1 MLNLAGYEEYELLYT
16 GRNTLVYRGVRTSDR
31 HPVAIKVLRNSNPS
45 FQELV
50 QFRNQYAIA
59 RDLEHPHIVQPLA
72 LERYGNSYAL
82 IMPDSGA
89 IALSEYWQSF
99 QPSYRDFL
107 SLARQ
112 IVEALHY
119 LSQQRIIHKDIK
131 PANIIIHPETHQIQ
145 LIDFSIS
152 SLLPKEQQQLL
163 SPNILQGSL
172 SYISPEQ
179 TGRMNR
185 GIDYRTDFYSLGITL
200 YELLAGE
207 LPFQSDDPIEL
218 VHCHIAQMA
227 EFAPDD
233 NIPLVLQEIVLKLM
247 SKNAEDRY
255 QSALGLQQDLERCV
269 WQLETTGE
277 LVSFQLGERDRSDRF
292 IIPEKLYGRD
302 TQVATLLQAF
312 DRVARGQTEMMLV
325 AGFSGIGKTAVVNE
339 VHKPIVKKRGYF
351 IKGKYDQFNRNIP
364 FSAFVQAFRELMGQ
378 LLGEPDSELE
388 KWQAK
393 ILEELG
399 ENAQVVIE
407 VVPELEKIIGP
418 QSPAPELEGN
428 AAQNRFNF
436 VFAKFVH
443 IFTTEDHPLT
453 IFLDDL
459 QWADSASLNLL
470 KLLME
475 DTETGYLLILG
486 AYRDNE
492 VFPAH
497 PLMLQLEQ
505 IEQENGVISTITL
518 EPLPSDYI
526 NQLIAD
532 TLNEPLEEVQPL
544 TELVYQ
550 TAKGNPFFTTQFL
563 KGLYNENL
571 IKFDDRL
578 GDWTW
583 NIGEIYNQTSSDD
596 VVVFMAS
603 RLQKFPQQTQEILQL
618 AACIGNQFDLE
629 NLSVVS
635 EITKEEVA
643 DRLWISL
650 QEGLVL
656 PINESYKLFQKTTT
670 EETLTS
676 SVLVRY
682 RFLHDRVQQAA
693 YSLITEDK
701 RQEVHLTIGRQL
713 LQNLSAE
720 EKDEQF
726 FNIVNHL
733 NEARELITSGNE
745 REDIARLNLQASTKA
760 KLSVAYEA
768 SRNYC
773 YEGRKFLT
781 EETWQTNYELMFSLA
796 ITTIETE
803 HLNHDLDGA
812 RRLCEQ
818 TIPKVQRDLDRAKIN
833 AFEILFEVNDNKMY
847 EAIDIARQALI
858 PLGINLPSDPDAI
871 QADVERL
878 RKEVE
883 LPIEDI
889 ANLEHLPML
898 EDEEKLTAIEII
910 TNAASA
916 AYISQ
921 PNLYPLFILHAIRYF
936 INYGQSPSCTAFYTW
951 YGSVLC
957 GVYDQI
963 EEGYAFG
970 QLCVSVLERFND
982 REFETKAR
990 NMLNVFIRPWKE
1002 PLRNAVSDFIK
1013 VIKSGFETGDLEFG
1027 FYAATHRSN
1036 YLYFSGGFLE
1046 DIRKLHEQ
1054 YFPEI
1059 VKAKYEFHKSFFLMY
1074 RQILANLLGENDVPD
1089 VLEGE
1094 IFDRQSYLEE
1104 WEESNIHLAFCFY
1117 EAQTRLFYWFEDY
1130 ERALEVGEKGWK
1142 TRGAALSMPYV
1153 SEQIFYYSLVL
1164 LAQETLTPEQWSILE
1179 EGRERLQMWSNF
1191 APMNFQHKCDLI
1203 EAEKCRV
1210 SGIKV
1215 DAIQFYDRAIAGA
1228 KENEFLHEE
1237 ALANERAAKFYLDW
1251 GKPKVAAGYMQEAYY
1266 LYAQWGAKAKTDYLE
1281 SKYPQLLA
1289 PVRNRSTPASER
1301 ETLTSTSTESGNI
1314 LDLTSVFKASQVLSD
1329 EISLSSL
1336 LSKVMH
1342 ILIEN
1347 AGATQGT
1354 LILDNSGTWE
1364 IMARY
1369 AKGDYNLSV
1378 LPLEE
1383 AVALP
1388 HSIINWVKR
1397 TEEAIAIDRLSDD
1410 HPFKADTYLLQNPT
1424 QSLVCTPILHQG
1436 QSIGILYLENHLTPE
1451 AFTADRMKVL
1461 QLLTTQA
1468 AISINNARFYQT
1480 LEDKVAKRTSQL
1492 AERTAQLATANAEI
1506 TELNERLKAEN
1517 LRLGAE
1523 LDIAQ
1528 RVQEMILPKPEEL
1541 QAIPSLDIA
1550 GYMAPAD
1557 EVGGDYYDV
1566 LVEDGV
1572 ATIGI
1577 GDVTGHGLESG
1588 LVMMMAQT
1596 VIRTMKELREED
1608 PVRFLNT
1615 VNRTLYK
1622 NVERMKVDRQ
1632 LTLAILNY
1640 SQGYLSISGQ
1650 HEEVLVV
1657 RADGSLETVD
1667 TIDLGMT
1674 IGLLDDIAEFIA
1686 QVTVQLEPGDGVV
1699 LYTDGIPEAENQGG
1713 QLYGL
1718 ERLCAVIQQHW
1729 SRSAEEIQAEAIA
1742 DVQEFIGGHKV
1753 FDDITLVVIKEQ
1765 GSGAI
1770 ASNHCSS
1777 FRRERDAELGGL

>member
-1 MLNLAGYEEYELLYT
+1 MLNLAGYEERELLYT
-16 GRNTLVYRGVRTSDR
+16 GSRTFVYRGICTRDR
-31 HPVAIKVLRNSNPS
+31 NPVIIKVLRNPNPS
-45 FQELV
+45 FKELV
-50 QFRNQYAIA
+50 QFRNQYVIA
-59 RDLEHPHIVQPLA
+59 RDLAHPGIVQPLA

-82 IMPDSGA
+82 VMPDSGA
-89 IALSEYWQSF
+89 IALSEYWHSL
-99 QPSYRDFL
+99 QPSYQEFL
-107 SLARQ
+107 SLTSQ

-119 LSQQRIIHKDIK
+119 LSKQRIIHKDIK
-131 PANIIIHPETHQIQ
+131 PTNIIIHPETHQIQ

-163 SPNILQGSL
+163 SPNVLEGSL

-185 GIDYRTDFYSLGITL
+185 GIDYRTDFYSLGVTL
-200 YELLAGE
+200 YELLCGE
-207 LPFQSDDPIEL
+207 LPFQSEDPMEL

-227 EFAPDD
+227 QFPPEY
-233 NIPLVLQEIVLKLM
+233 NIPLVLQEIILKLM
-247 SKNAEDRY
+247 RKNAEERY
-255 QSALGLQQDLERCV
+255 QSALGLKHDLEQCLQ
-269 WQLETTGE
+269 QLETSAE
-277 LVSFQLGERDRSDRF
+277 LFSFKLGEQDRCDRF

-302 TQVATLLQAF
+302 AQVETLLQAF

-378 LLGEPDSELE
+378 LLGESDSDLE
-388 KWQAK
+388 QWKAK
-393 ILEELG
+393 ILAALG

-407 VVPELEKIIGP
+407 VVPELERIIGP
-418 QSPAPELEGN
+418 QPSALQLEGN

-436 VFAKFVH
+436 VFANFLR
-443 IFTTEDHPLT
+443 IFTTKEHPLVM
-453 IFLDDL
+453 FLDDL

-475 DTETGYLLILG
+475 DSKAGYLLILG

-492 VFPAH
+492 VFPGH
-497 PLMLQLEQ
+497 PLILQLEQ
-505 IEQENGVISTITL
+505 IEQENGIISTITL
-518 EPLPSDYI
+518 EPLPSHCI
-526 NQLIAD
+526 NHLIAE

-544 TELVYQ
+544 TDLVYQ
-550 TAKGNPFFTTQFL
+550 TAQGNPFFTTQFI

-571 IKFDDRL
+571 IKFEDLL
-578 GDWTW
+578 GRWTW
-583 NIGEIYNQTSSDD
+583 NISEIYNNASSDD
-596 VVVFMAS
+596 VVIFMAR
-603 RLQKFPQQTQEILQL
+603 RLQKFPEETQEILQL
-618 AACIGNQFDLE
+618 AACIGNRFDLE
-629 NLSVVS
+629 NLAVVS
-635 EITKEEVA
+635 QSTKEEVA
-643 DRLWISL
+643 DRLWVAL

-670 EETLTS
+670 EDNFTS
-676 SVLVRY
+676 SVLVGY

-693 YSLITEDK
+693 YSLIAEEK

-713 LQNLSAE
+713 LQNLNEE
-720 EKDEQF
+720 EKEEQL

-733 NEARELITSGNE
+733 NEARELIISGKE
-745 REDIARLNLQASTKA
+745 RENIARLNLQASQKA

-773 YEGRKFLT
+773 YEGQRFLT

-803 HLNHDLDGA
+803 HLNHDLDEA
-812 RRLCEQ
+812 RKVCEQ
-818 TIPKVQRDLDRAKIN
+818 TIPRVQREIDRAKIN

-847 EAIDIARQALI
+847 EALDITRQALI
-858 PLGINLPSDPDAI
+858 PLGITLPSDPDRI
-871 QADVERL
+871 QAETERL

-883 LPIEDI
+883 LPIEEI
-889 ANLEHLPML
+889 ANLEDLPIL
-898 EDEEKLTAIEII
+898 ENEEKLTAIEIL
-910 TNAASA
+910 TNAVSA

-921 PNLYPLFILHAIRYF
+921 PNLYPLLILHGIRYF
-936 INYGQSPSCTAFYTW
+936 INYGQAPVATAFYTW
-951 YGSVLC
+951 HGSVLC
-957 GVYDQI
+957 GVYDEI
-963 EEGYAFG
+963 EAGYAFG
-970 QLCVSVLERFND
+970 KLCLRVLDKLNA

-1002 PLRNAVSDFIK
+1002 PLRNAVHDLIRA
-1013 VIKSGFETGDLEFG
+1013 IASGFETGDLEFA

-1036 YLYFSGGFLE
+1036 YFYFSGGLLE

-1054 YFPEI
+1054 YFPAI
-1059 VKAKYEFHKSFFLMY
+1059 VKAKYEFQKSFFLMY
-1074 RQILANLLGENDVPD
+1074 QQLIANLMGENEVPQ
-1089 VLEGE
+1089 VLEGN
-1094 IFDRQSYLEE
+1094 IFDRPSYLQE
-1104 WEESNIHLAFCFY
+1104 WEESNVHLAFCFY

-1130 ERALEVGEKGWK
+1130 ARALEVGEQGRQ

-1164 LAQETLTPEQWSILE
+1164 LAQNEIAPEHWEILKND
-1179 EGRERLQMWSNF
+1179 RSRLEMWSGF

-1203 EAEKCRV
+1203 DAEKYRV
-1210 SGIKV
+1210 LGNKFE
-1215 DAIQFYDRAIAGA
+1215 ATEYYDRAIAGA
-1228 KENEFLHEE
+1228 KEHEFLHEE
-1237 ALANERAAKFYLDW
+1237 ALANELAAKAYLSW
-1251 GKPKVAAGYMQEAYY
+1251 GKAKVAAGYMQEAYY
-1266 LYAQWGAKAKTDYLE
+1266 LYAQWGAKAKTDDLE
-1281 SKYPQLLA
+1281 NRYPQLLA
-1289 PVRNRSTPASER
+1289 PLMNRSSQFSEQ
-1301 ETLTSTSTESGNI
+1301 ETLTSTATESGNI
-1314 LDLTSVFKASQVLSD
+1314 LDLTSVFKASQVLSE

-1364 IMARY
+1364 ITARY
-1369 AKGDYNLSV
+1369 AKGDCNLSI

-1383 AVALP
+1383 ADALP

-1397 TEEAIAIDRLSDD
+1397 TEEVVAIDNLSED
-1410 HPFKADTYLLQNPT
+1410 HPFKTDTYLLPKPT
-1424 QSLVCTPILHQG
+1424 QSLVCTPILNQG

-1451 AFTADRMKVL
+1451 AFTTDRMKVL
-1461 QLLTTQA
+1461 DLLTTQA

-1492 AERTAQLATANAEI
+1492 AERTAQLATANTEI

-1523 LDIAQ
+1523 LDIARQ
-1528 RVQEMILPKPEEL
+1528 VQEMILPKPEEL
-1541 QAIPSLDIA
+1541 RAIPSLDIA
-1550 GYMAPAD
+1550 GYMTPAD

-1566 LVEDGV
+1566 LVEDEV
-1572 ATIGI
+1572 VTIGI

-1596 VIRTMKELREED
+1596 VIRAMKELREED

-1622 NVERMKVDRQ
+1622 NVERMQVDRQ

-1640 SQGYLSISGQ
+1640 NQGHLSISGQ

-1667 TIDLGMT
+1667 TMDLGMT
-1674 IGLLDDIAEFIA
+1674 IALVDDIAEFIA
-1686 QVTVQLEPGDGVV
+1686 QVTVKLEPGDGVV
-1699 LYTDGIPEAENQGG
+1699 LYTDGIPEAENKAGE
-1713 QLYGL
+1713 LYGL
-1718 ERLCAVIQQHW
+1718 ERLCETIQQHW
-1729 SRSAEEIQAEAIA
+1729 SGSAEEIQAEAIA
-1742 DVQEFIGGHKV
+1742 DVQEFIGSHKV

-1765 GSGAI
+1765 GCDR
-1770 ASNHCSS
+1770 NHCN
-1777 FRRERDAELGGL
+1777 